1 MAEEPILDPDR
12 ARAKAELET
21 MEEPEFRPK
30 RRWKWIGAGVAAVI
44 VIVGGY
50 LLYSSIRER
59 RDEARLRKWQEEERK
74 AGGTG
79 CPCGCDRSATMAAD
93 LVIEGGD
100 DAARAIEKTLV
111 TIAER
116 EAVGY
121 VTERM
126 IQHRLRMLAVAKELE
141 RTDIVHGATS
151 AARCRREP
159 TEGDGLRVC
168 TDIVLHGERFERVN
182 GEPKKIGSSFRVWLE
197 IENVGETDRT
207 LETPSLEAGAFVLP
221 VSRWY
226 LEGGAGERWDGVV
239 RARTKVRVNVIGDAA
254 TPVAP
259 GTALDVTLTLEGL
272 RLPLHAEALADI
284 HLLSSR

>member
-12 ARAKAELET
+12 AKAEADLD
-21 MEEPEFRPK
+21 EEPAFRPK
-30 RRWKWIGAGVAAVI
+30 RPWKKIGAAVALVAV
-44 VIVGGY
+44 VAGGY
-50 LLYSSIRER
+50 FLYSEIAER
-59 RDEARLRKWQEEERK
+59 RAAEQRRRWEEEARK

-79 CPCGCDRSATMAAD
+79 CPCGCDQSAAMAAD

-111 TIAER
+111 TIGER

-141 RTDIVHGATS
+141 RTDIVHGAIS
-151 AARCRREP
+151 VARCKHEP
-159 TEGDGLRVC
+159 VVAEGLRVC
-168 TDIVLHGERFERVN
+168 ADFVVHGERVERVN
-182 GEPKKIGSSFRVWLE
+182 GEPKKIGASFRLWLE
-197 IENVGETDRT
+197 IENVGDADRA
-207 LETPSLEAGAFVLP
+207 LAPPVLRGAFALP

-226 LEGGAGERWDGVV
+226 RDGGAGERWSGVL
-239 RARTKVRVNVIGDAA
+239 RAKEKVRVNVIGDAA
-254 TPVAP
+254 TPIAP
-259 GTALDVTLTLEGL
+259 GTPIRARAAIDGVELALETD
-272 RLPLHAEALADI
+272 ALADL